1 MKGLSLWFMV
11 LGLIAALAGMSW
23 GLYMSGIEDHSLS
36 PAHGHLNLLG
46 FVAFSVFAFYYHAVP
61 GADVG
66 LLPTVHFLLSVAG
79 LALMIPGI
87 ALAIEGGT
95 PAFAVAGSVISAL
108 GMLAFLVVVL
118 RGAHAG

>member
-46 FVAFSVFAFYYHAVP
+46 FVAFSIFAFYYHAVP
-61 GADVG
+61 GGDVG
-66 LLPTVHFLLSVAG
+66 VLPKIHFLLSVAG

-87 ALAIEGGT
+87 ALAIGGGS
-95 PAFAVAGSVISAL
+95 PAFAITGSIVSAL
-108 GMLAFLVVVL
+108 GMLSFLVVVL
-118 RGAHAG
+118 RGAHSG